1 VTVTSAPTIHRN
13 GLLARAQARAG
24 RSWLVLPAIAFLL
37 AVLVLPLI
45 LIGLYSV
52 NLMTNLFGVPTEFSL
67 RYWEDFVPPGSNPF
81 WDRFQ
86 TSMVITLVVSIA
98 AVVAAYP
105 IAYYLSFVAR
115 RRRYT
120 LLLLILAPFFTS
132 YLLRVIAW
140 KVILANNGVIN
151 SALWQLGLREH
162 GDGVTW
168 LIYSWFSVGLVLF
181 YTWVPFVA
189 LPIYVVLENL
199 DTRLLEAAQDLGAG
213 RLKTF
218 VRVTLPL
225 SLPGVIAAFV
235 FVLIPTT
242 GEFIAP
248 LLVGGPDS
256 YMFGN
261 TIQGFFSDSPNWN
274 YGAVLAVWL
283 IAIVLVLVLLFGRF
297 LSTDLRESRAP
308 A

>member
-1 VTVTSAPTIHRN
+1 MQRS
-13 GLLARAQARAG
+13 GLSGRLRVGAG
-24 RSWLVLPAIAFLL
+24 RGWLVLPAIAFLL
-37 AVLVLPLI
+37 AVLVLPLV
-45 LIGLYSV
+45 LIGLFSV
-52 NLMTNLFGVPTEFSL
+52 NLMTNLVGVPTDLSFA
-67 RYWEDFVPPGSNPF
+67 YWKDFLPPGSNPF

-86 TSMVITLVVSIA
+86 TSMVITLIVSVA

-105 IAYYLSFVAR
+105 LAYYLAFVAR

-140 KVILANNGVIN
+140 KVILANNGVVN
-151 SALWQLGLREH
+151 SALWELGLRDR
-162 GDGVTW
+162 GDGLSW
-168 LIYSWFSVGLVLF
+168 LIYSWFSVALVLF

-189 LPIYVVLENL
+189 LPIYVVLENM

-218 VRVTLPL
+218 RRVTLPL

-248 LLVGGPDS
+248 LLVGGPGS
-256 YMFGN
+256 FMFGN
-261 TIQGFFSDSPNWN
+261 SIQGFFSDSPNWN

-297 LSTDLRESRAP
+297 LSTDLRERRAP

>member
-1 VTVTSAPTIHRN
+1 
-13 GLLARAQARAG
+13 GWLA
-24 RSWLVLPAIAFLL
+24 VPAIFFLL
-37 AVLVLPLI
+37 AVFIFPLV

-52 NLMTNLFGVPTEFSL
+52 NLLTNRFGVPTNFSL
-67 RYWEDFVPPGSNPF
+67 VNWESFLPPGDNVF
-81 WDRFQ
+81 WGRFKS
-86 TSMVITLVVSIA
+86 SMVITLLVSVL

-105 IAYYLSFVAR
+105 VAYFLAFVAR
-115 RRRYT
+115 KRRYT

-140 KVILANNGVIN
+140 KVILSNNGVIN
-151 SALWQLGLREH
+151 SVLWQLGLREH

-168 LIYSWFSVGLVLF
+168 LIYSWFAVGLVLF
-181 YTWVPFVA
+181 YSWVPFVA

-213 RLKTF
+213 RLRTF
-218 VRVTLPL
+218 FRVTLPL

-256 YMFGN
+256 SMFGN
-261 TIQGFFSDSPNWN
+261 TIQDSFVSTTDWAL
-274 YGAVLAVWL
+274 GAVMAMWLMAVVIVL
-283 IAIVLVLVLLFGRF
+283 IAVSAR
-297 LSTDLRESRAP
+297 
-308 A
+308 